1 MSRRQ
6 KYDSLKNTFPF
17 PNEVFLLG
25 LCPGELAVYIFLL
38 CSANRKTQ
46 QCWPSYKT
54 IGKAV
59 GMSENTV
66 AKYVGRLESK
76 GLIRTEPTTV
86 ITKTEKKRN
95 GNLMYTILPIQ
106 EVMEIY
112 HAQKLAAMNAERFRQ
127 DTMRRIED
135 YNRKHP
141 DDPVLVTDNQSVS
154 AL

>member
-1 MSRRQ
+1 MSRWQ
-6 KYDSLKNTFPF
+6 NYDHLKNTFPF

-25 LCPGELAVYIFLL
+25 LCSGELAVYAFLL

-46 QCWPSYKT
+46 KCWPSYKT

-76 GLIRTEPTTV
+76 GLIRTEPTTI
-86 ITKTEKKRN
+86 ITKTETKRN
-95 GNLMYTILPIQ
+95 GNLMYTILPIS
-106 EVMEIY
+106 EAMEIN
-112 HAQKLAAMNAERFRQ
+112 HARRLAAMNAERSRQ
-127 DTMRRIED
+127 DAMRRIED

-141 DDPVLVTDNQSVS
+141 DDPMPVTDNQSVPT
-154 AL
+154 L

>member
-1 MSRRQ
+1 MSRWQ
-6 KYDSLKNTFPF
+6 NYDHLKNTFPF

-25 LCPGELAVYIFLL
+25 LCSGELAVYAFLL

-66 AKYVGRLESK
+66 AKYVSRLESK
-76 GLIRTEPTTV
+76 GLFRTEPTTV
-86 ITKTEKKRN
+86 ITKTEMKRN

-106 EVMEIY
+106 EAMEIY
-112 HAQKLAAMNAERFRQ
+112 HARRLAVMNAERSRQ
-127 DTMRRIED
+127 DAMRRIED
-135 YNRKHP
+135 YNCKHP
-141 DDPVLVTDNQSVS
+141 DDPVSVS

>member
-1 MSRRQ
+1 MSRWQ
-6 KYDSLKNTFPF
+6 NYDHLKNTFPF

-25 LCPGELAVYIFLL
+25 LCSGELAVYAFLL

-76 GLIRTEPTTV
+76 GLIHTEPTTV
-86 ITKTEKKRN
+86 ITKNEMKRN

-106 EVMEIY
+106 EAVEIY
-112 HAQKLAAMNAERFRQ
+112 HARRLAEMNAEKVHQ
-127 DTMRRIED
+127 EIIQRIKE
-135 YNRKHP
+135 YNRKHL
-141 DDPVLVTDNQSVS
+141 DDPVMVTDNQSVS